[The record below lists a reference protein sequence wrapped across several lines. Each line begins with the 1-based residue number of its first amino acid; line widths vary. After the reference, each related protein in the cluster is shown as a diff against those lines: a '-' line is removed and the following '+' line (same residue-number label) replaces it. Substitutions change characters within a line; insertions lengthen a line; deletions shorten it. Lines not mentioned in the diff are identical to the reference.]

1 MPVHDWTRVD
11 AGVFHAFHIGW
22 MWELQE
28 TFNSGLL
35 PADYYSL
42 VEQHASDESRAAASW
57 IGDLLTLY
65 GGEPGQGSTPASH
78 GSVALAA
85 NPPKISHRATL
96 QPDYR
101 LLRRTLAIRHV
112 TGHHLVAVVEMVSPA
127 NKDRLQNVDRL
138 ASKIVAFLDAGV
150 HVLLIDL
157 LPPTPSAPRGIH
169 GALGLW
175 SDEAGGANGRPP
187 DQPLT
192 LASYR
197 ADDPPEAFFE
207 HLSVGHEL
215 PDMPLFLDPEHYVNA
230 PLESTYSS
238 AFAAMPE
245 VWRKV
250 LSTPV

>member
-28 TFNSGLL
+28 ALNSGLL
-35 PADYYSL
+35 PPDYYSL
-42 VEQHASDESRAAASW
+42 VEQHASDENRAAASW

-65 GGEPGQGSTPASH
+65 GGEPHEGTPPPVPQG
-78 GSVALAA
+78 VALAVE
-85 NPPKISHRATL
+85 PPKVSHRATL

-112 TGHHLVAVVEMVSPA
+112 TGHHLVAVVETVSTA
-127 NKDRLQNVDRL
+127 NIDRLQNVERL

-157 LPPTPSAPRGIH
+157 LPPSASAPRGIH
-169 GALGLW
+169 GALGIW
-175 SDEAGGANGRPP
+175 SGGAKGENGRAP
-187 DQPLT
+187 DDPLT

-197 ADDPPEAFFE
+197 AADPPEAFFE
-207 HLSVGHEL
+207 HLSVGRVL
-215 PDMPLFLDPEHYVNA
+215 PDMPLFLDLEHYVNT
-230 PLESTYSS
+230 PLEATYSA

-245 VWRKV
+245 VWRDV
-250 LSTPV
+250 LAGPS